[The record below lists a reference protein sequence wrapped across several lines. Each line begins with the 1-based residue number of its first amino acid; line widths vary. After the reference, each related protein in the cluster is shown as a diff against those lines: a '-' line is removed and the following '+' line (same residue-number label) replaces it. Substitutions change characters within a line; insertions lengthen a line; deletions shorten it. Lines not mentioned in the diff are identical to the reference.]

1 VLDSEEVGVSVS
13 EKKRLLMPCIRK
25 TVRKT
30 WPGEKVTSLIF
41 NVWSG
46 DCDVIT
52 RNRRLVEGGWYA

>member
-30 WPGEKVTSLIF
+30 
-41 NVWSG
+41 
-46 DCDVIT
+46 
-52 RNRRLVEGGWYA
+52 